1 MNLITDINFKNKI
14 ALIRVDYNVPLNSN
28 LEVSDNTRI
37 KNSLKTINYILNNK
51 GSCILMSHLGR
62 PKGKGYE
69 KKFSF
74 DNITSTIEKEIGKKV
89 TLIKNY
95 IDNGSSIKKK
105 INRGSVTILENL
117 RFYKEE
123 KLCDKKFSKNLAS
136 LADVFVNDAF
146 GVSHRK
152 HASTYSVTQY
162 FKEKCI
168 GKLIEKELYNINKI
182 LKNKSKP
189 FTAILGGKK
198 ISDKI
203 DVIKKLIKI
212 VDHIIIGGA
221 MSNTFVKALGGN
233 IGSSLY
239 ENNKIDT
246 AIILLKEAKKYNVKI
261 HLPEDCIIAN
271 KIKFGCKTE
280 ISYSNNI
287 KKGMM
292 NLDIGPKSIN
302 AFQDIIEKSKK
313 ILWNGPMGV
322 FEINKFSNGTNKIAT
337 SVSKTTKKGA
347 FSLAGGGDSVAAI
360 NKNNL
365 SKNISFISTGG
376 GSLLY
381 YISNGFLPA
390 IKILN

>member
-1 MNLITDINFKNKI
+1 MKLITDINFKNKI

-37 KNSLKTINYILNNK
+37 KNSLRTINYILNNK

-62 PKGKGYE
+62 PKGEGYE

-74 DNITSTIEKEIGKKV
+74 ENIISTIEKEIGKKV

-95 IDNGSSIKKK
+95 INNGSSIKKK
-105 INRGSVTILENL
+105 INKGSITILENL

-123 KLCDKKFSKNLAS
+123 KLCDEKFSKNLAS
-136 LADVFVNDAF
+136 LADVYVNDAF
-146 GVSHRK
+146 GTSHRK
-152 HASTYSVTQY
+152 HASTYSVAQY

-168 GKLIEKELYNINKI
+168 GKLIKKELYNINKI
-182 LKNKSKP
+182 LKSKSKP

-203 DVIKKLIKI
+203 DIIKKLIKT

-221 MSNTFVKALGGN
+221 MSNTFIKALGGN

-239 ENNKIDT
+239 ENDKIDT

-261 HLPEDCIIAN
+261 HLPKDSIVAN

-280 ISYSNNI
+280 VSYSNNI

-292 NLDIGPKSIN
+292 NLDIGPKSID
-302 AFQDIIEKSKK
+302 AFKDIIEKSKK

-322 FEINKFSNGTNKIAT
+322 FEINEFSNGTNKIAE
-337 SVSKTTKKGA
+337 SVSNTTKKGA
-347 FSLAGGGDSVAAI
+347 FSLIGGGDSVAAI
-360 NKNNL
+360 NNNNF

-376 GSLLY
+376 GALLY
-381 YISNGFLPA
+381 YISNGVLPA
-390 IKILN
+390 LKILN

>member
-1 MNLITDINFKNKI
+1 MET
-14 ALIRVDYNVPLNSN
+14 AL
-28 LEVSDNTRI
+28 
-37 KNSLKTINYILNNK
+37 
-51 GSCILMSHLGR
+51 
-62 PKGKGYE
+62 
-69 KKFSF
+69 
-74 DNITSTIEKEIGKKV
+74 
-89 TLIKNY
+89 
-95 IDNGSSIKKK
+95 KKK
-105 INRGSVTILENL
+105 INKGSVTILENL

-146 GVSHRK
+146 GSSHRK
-152 HASTYSVTQY
+152 HASTYSVAQY
-162 FKEKCI
+162 FKEKCV

-182 LKNKSKP
+182 LTNKSKP

-203 DVIKKLIKI
+203 DIIKKLIKT

-239 ENNKIDT
+239 ENDKIDT
-246 AIILLKEAKKYNVKI
+246 AIVLLKESKKYNVKI
-261 HLPEDCIIAN
+261 HLPEDCIITN
-271 KIKFGCKTE
+271 TIKSGCKTKV
-280 ISYSNNI
+280 SYSNNI

-292 NLDIGPKSIN
+292 NVDIGPKSIN
-302 AFQDIIEKSKK
+302 TFTDIIKKSKI

-322 FEINKFSNGTNKIAT
+322 FEINKFSNGTNKIAK
-337 SVSKTTKKGA
+337 SISNTTKKGA
-347 FSLAGGGDSVAAI
+347 LSLIGGGDLVAAI
-360 NKNNL
+360 NKNNS
-365 SKNISFISTGG
+365 SKNISFLSTGG

-390 IKILN
+390 LKILN

>member
-1 MNLITDINFKNKI
+1 MNLINDINFKNKI

-62 PKGKGYE
+62 PKGEGYE

-74 DNITSTIEKEIGKKV
+74 ENITSTIEKEIGKKV

-95 IDNGSSIKKK
+95 INNGKNIKKK
-105 INRGSVTILENL
+105 INKGSVTILENL

-146 GVSHRK
+146 GSSHRK
-152 HASTYSVTQY
+152 HASTYSVAQY
-162 FKEKCI
+162 FKEKCV

-182 LKNKSKP
+182 LTNKSKP

-203 DVIKKLIKI
+203 DIIKKLIKT

-239 ENNKIDT
+239 ENDKIDT
-246 AIILLKEAKKYNVKI
+246 AIVLLKESKKYNVKI
-261 HLPEDCIIAN
+261 HLPEDCIITN
-271 KIKFGCKTE
+271 TIKSGCKTKV
-280 ISYSNNI
+280 SYSNNI

-292 NLDIGPKSIN
+292 NVDIGPKSIN
-302 AFQDIIEKSKK
+302 TFTDIIKKSKI

-322 FEINKFSNGTNKIAT
+322 FEINKFSNGTNKI
-337 SVSKTTKKGA
+337 SKSISNTTKKGA
-347 FSLAGGGDSVAAI
+347 LSLIGGGDLVAAI
-360 NKNNL
+360 NKNNS
-365 SKNISFISTGG
+365 SKNISFVSTGG

-390 IKILN
+390 LKILN

>member
-37 KNSLKTINYILNNK
+37 KNSLKTINYILNNE

-62 PKGKGYE
+62 PKGEGYE

-74 DNITSTIEKEIGKKV
+74 ENITSNIEKEIGKKV

-95 IDNGSSIKKK
+95 INNGSSIKKK
-105 INRGSVTILENL
+105 INKGSITILENL

-123 KLCDKKFSKNLAS
+123 KLCDEKFSKNLAS
-136 LADVFVNDAF
+136 LADVYVNDAF
-146 GVSHRK
+146 GSSHRK
-152 HASTYSVTQY
+152 HASTYSVAQY

-168 GKLIEKELYNINKI
+168 GKLIKKELYNIDKI
-182 LKNKSKP
+182 LKSKSKP

-203 DVIKKLIKI
+203 NIIKKLIKT

-221 MSNTFVKALGGN
+221 ISNTFIKALGGN

-239 ENNKIDT
+239 ENDKINT
-246 AIILLKEAKKYNVKI
+246 SIILLKEAKKYNVKI

-292 NLDIGPKSIN
+292 NVDIGPKSID
-302 AFQDIIEKSKK
+302 AFKNIIEKSKR
-313 ILWNGPMGV
+313 ILWSGPMGV
-322 FEINKFSNGTNKIAT
+322 FEINEFSNGTNKIAE
-337 SVSKTTKKGA
+337 SVSNTTEKGA
-347 FSLAGGGDSVAAI
+347 FSLIGGGDSVAAI
-360 NKNNL
+360 NNNNF

-381 YISNGFLPA
+381 YISNGVLPA
-390 IKILN
+390 LKILD

>member
-62 PKGKGYE
+62 PKGEGYE

-74 DNITSTIEKEIGKKV
+74 ENITSTIEKEIGKKV

-95 IDNGSSIKKK
+95 INNGNSIKKK
-105 INRGSVTILENL
+105 INKGSVTILENL

-146 GVSHRK
+146 GSSHRK
-152 HASTYSVTQY
+152 HASTYSVAQY
-162 FKEKCI
+162 FKEKCV

-182 LKNKSKP
+182 LTNKSKP

-203 DVIKKLIKI
+203 DVIKT

-239 ENNKIDT
+239 ENDKIDT
-246 AIILLKEAKKYNVKI
+246 AIVLLKESKKYNVKI
-261 HLPEDCIIAN
+261 HLPEDCIITN
-271 KIKFGCKTE
+271 TIKSGCKTE
-280 ISYSNNI
+280 VSYSNNI
-287 KKGMM
+287 KKGMI
-292 NLDIGPKSIN
+292 NVDIGPKSIN
-302 AFQDIIEKSKK
+302 TFTDIIKKSKI

-322 FEINKFSNGTNKIAT
+322 FEINKFSNGTNKIAK
-337 SVSKTTKKGA
+337 SISNTTKKGA
-347 FSLAGGGDSVAAI
+347 LSLIGGGDLVAAI
-360 NKNNL
+360 NKNNS
-365 SKNISFISTGG
+365 SKNISFVSTGG

-390 IKILN
+390 LKILN

>member
-37 KNSLKTINYILNNK
+37 KNSLRTINYILNNE

-62 PKGKGYE
+62 PKGEGYE

-74 DNITSTIEKEIGKKV
+74 ENITSNIEKEIGKKV

-95 IDNGSSIKKK
+95 INNGNSIKKK
-105 INRGSVTILENL
+105 INKGSITILENL

-123 KLCDKKFSKNLAS
+123 KLCDEKFSKNLAS
-136 LADVFVNDAF
+136 LADVYVNDAF
-146 GVSHRK
+146 GSSHRK
-152 HASTYSVTQY
+152 HASTYSVAQY

-168 GKLIEKELYNINKI
+168 GKLIKKELYNIDKI
-182 LKNKSKP
+182 LKSKSKP

-203 DVIKKLIKI
+203 NIIKKLIKT

-221 MSNTFVKALGGN
+221 ISNTFIKALGGN

-239 ENNKIDT
+239 ENDKINT
-246 AIILLKEAKKYNVKI
+246 SIILLKEAKKNNVKI
-261 HLPEDCIIAN
+261 HLPEDCIVAN

-292 NLDIGPKSIN
+292 NVDIGPKSID
-302 AFQDIIEKSKK
+302 AFKNIIEKSKR
-313 ILWNGPMGV
+313 ILWSGPMGV
-322 FEINKFSNGTNKIAT
+322 FEINEFSNGTNKIAE
-337 SVSKTTKKGA
+337 SVSNTTEKGA
-347 FSLAGGGDSVAAI
+347 FSLIGGGDSVAAI
-360 NKNNL
+360 NNNNF

-381 YISNGFLPA
+381 YISNGTLPA
-390 IKILN
+390 LKVLN